1 MLTRKETRKK
11 ARESI
16 RGHYWIFMLACILA
30 AILGT
35 DFGNSLDIFRVTRTE
50 KGEAFLNVGRN
61 SIFVPST
68 QGESSLWGYIV
79 SGDWQG
85 AKEAVDERFDLLT
98 GEDSYVGVVELG
110 HSRGILASVVN
121 IFSSGALMMAILS
134 VVDLILGSRTAAV
147 VIFSVVSLAI
157 VFFIWLFL
165 INTYQV
171 ILKRVFLEGRIY
183 KQVPVARLS
192 YLYRIRRWW
201 QVSAGML
208 VYKALSFLWML
219 TVVIYPIKRY
229 AYLLVPYILAENP
242 DVAPMEAIRLSARMM
257 EGHKKEAFL
266 LELTLLPWDILS
278 FISGGVTGIFFS
290 NAYSE
295 AVFAE
300 YYAQVRGEAVKNQVD
315 GVEKLIDRYLFEL
328 PDHELMQEAYKD
340 VITLREAPPKP
351 LPSCHPGRLI
361 AENIFGLVPRLDE
374 RERCFRAG
382 LKQQIQLEE
391 YEGILAGETYPT
403 RLYILK
409 EREGKRKRKENVG
422 YLRHYSAPVFILMFF
437 IFCFIGWSW
446 EGIVGFLQ
454 HGTMINRGVLHG
466 PWLPIYG
473 AGGLM
478 VISLLS
484 RFRKYPLVEFGA
496 IVLLCGTV
504 EYFTSL
510 ILELVHGQR
519 WWDYSGYYLNL
530 NGRICAEGL
539 LVFGI
544 GGMATVYIL
553 APMID
558 DDLEKLKLK
567 IIWPLSIVLLAVFT
581 MDVVFSHVS
590 PNTGEGITD
599 DGKVI
604 TRTAAWEYP
613 DPLRDREKDVFA

>member
-409 EREGKRKRKENVG
+409 EREGKRER
-422 YLRHYSAPVFILMFF
+422 RISSA
-437 IFCFIGWSW
+437 
-446 EGIVGFLQ
+446 
-454 HGTMINRGVLHG
+454 
-466 PWLPIYG
+466 
-473 AGGLM
+473 
-478 VISLLS
+478 
-484 RFRKYPLVEFGA
+484 
-496 IVLLCGTV
+496 LLCTGIYPDV
-504 EYFTSL
+504 FYFLLYRLVMGRDRRFFTAWHHDQSRGAAWTLASDLRGRRADGHLFAEPLSQVSPGGIWSYRPSL
-510 ILELVHGQR
+510 R
-519 WWDYSGYYLNL
+519 
-530 NGRICAEGL
+530 NGRIFHLPYPGAGAWPALVGL
-539 LVFGI
+539 QW
-544 GGMATVYIL
+544 IL
-553 APMID
+553 PEPERP
-558 DDLEKLKLK
+558 DLC
-567 IIWPLSIVLLAVFT
+567 
-581 MDVVFSHVS
+581 
-590 PNTGEGITD
+590 G
-599 DGKVI
+599 
-604 TRTAAWEYP
+604 RTAGIRHWRYGDCLYP
-613 DPLRDREKDVFA
+613 GSYD